1 MIWVGGKIITALIF
15 WIFIGVNVSEGQD
28 SSTVT
33 QEDYESLHAEVIELR
48 KIKEIHQQQH
58 SMGEKNY
65 QMGEEYFPTYGTTLE
80 RVKKRGFIVCGTYP
94 DFPGFSE
101 EKEFDSPLA
110 ERRGK
115 IWIGFDVEICRAVA
129 AAVFGNHQRIEF
141 IGVNGRTRFD
151 RLIDGSIDVLSA
163 ATTWTFSRDVEKKLE
178 YVATTYYDG
187 QGFMVR
193 KNLGVSSAKQL
204 VGASVCFSE
213 TSTAA
218 QNIKDFF
225 EYHEIRYVPI
235 PVAPHEN
242 VKELYAAGE
251 CDMYGTDRSGLA
263 SNRLSFD
270 DPERHMIL
278 PEVISKEPLG
288 PVVKYGDQQWADIV
302 RWSIFVLF
310 IGEEMGITQNNIDG
324 LKNHKNPS
332 IQRFMGERN
341 GEKYPN
347 LGIKLGLDKLWS
359 YFIIKQLGNY
369 GEIYERNVG
378 INTPIGLNRG
388 LNKLYRHGG
397 LIYAPPLR

>member
-1 MIWVGGKIITALIF
+1 MIMVGKVIVSLVWAF
-15 WIFIGVNVSEGQD
+15 WMMAM
-28 SSTVT
+28 STVEGGPDVS
-33 QEDYESLHAEVIELR
+33 QDDYDSLHAEVIELR
-48 KIKEIHQQQH
+48 KIKKIHQQQH
-58 SMGEKNY
+58 PQGEKNY
-65 QMGEEYFPTYGTTLE
+65 KMKDEYFPAYGSTLA
-80 RVKKRGFIVCGTYP
+80 RVKNRGYIICGTYP

-101 EKEFDSPLA
+101 EVEEA
-110 ERRGK
+110 EESK
-115 IWIGFDVEICRAVA
+115 VWVGFDIDICRAVA
-129 AAVFGNHQRIEF
+129 SAVFGNRWQIQF
-141 IGVNGRTRFD
+141 IGINGRTRFE
-151 RLIDGSIDVLSA
+151 RLMDGSIDVLSA

-178 YVATTYYDG
+178 YVATTYFDG

-235 PVAPHEN
+235 PVAPHDN

-310 IGEEMGITQNNIDG
+310 MAEEMGITQDNIDG
-324 LKNHKNPS
+324 LKQHRNPS

-341 GEKYPN
+341 GEEHPN
-347 LGIKLGLDKLWS
+347 LGIKLGLDKLWA
-359 YFIIKQLGNY
+359 YYIIKQLGNY

-388 LNKLYRHGG
+388 LNKLYTHGG
-397 LIYAPPLR
+397 LLYAPPLR

>member
-1 MIWVGGKIITALIF
+1 MVGKVIISLVWVF
-15 WIFIGVNVSEGQD
+15 WILAMSTVEGQD
-28 SSTVT
+28 PSAVS
-33 QEDYESLHAEVIELR
+33 QDDYDSLHAEVVELR
-48 KIKEIHQQQH
+48 KIKKIHQQQH
-58 SMGEKNY
+58 PQGEKNY
-65 QMGEEYFPTYGTTLE
+65 KMKDEYFPAYGSTLA
-80 RVKKRGFIVCGTYP
+80 RVKKRGYIICGTYP

-101 EKEFDSPLA
+101 EVEEA
-110 ERRGK
+110 EESK
-115 IWIGFDVEICRAVA
+115 VWVGFDIDICRAVA
-129 AAVFGNHQRIEF
+129 SAVFGNQWRIQF
-141 IGVNGRTRFD
+141 IGINGRTRFE
-151 RLIDGSIDVLSA
+151 RLMDGSIDVLSA

-204 VGASVCFSE
+204 VGASVCFSGA
-213 TSTAA
+213 STAA
-218 QNIKDFF
+218 QNIRDFF
-225 EYHEIRYVPI
+225 EYHEIRFVPI
-235 PVAPHEN
+235 EISADQD
-242 VKELYAAGE
+242 VKELYAAGK

-310 IGEEMGITQNNIDG
+310 LAEEMGITQDNIDG
-324 LKNHKNPS
+324 LKQHKNPS

-341 GEKYPN
+341 GEEHPN
-347 LGIKLGLDKLWS
+347 LGIKLGLDKLWA
-359 YFIIKQLGNY
+359 YYIIKQLGNY
-369 GEIYERNVG
+369 KEIYERNVG

-388 LNKLYRHGG
+388 LNKLYIHGG
-397 LIYAPPLR
+397 LLYAPPLR

>member
-1 MIWVGGKIITALIF
+1 MIGKIIISLVWVF
-15 WIFIGVNVSEGQD
+15 WILAMSTVEGQD
-28 SSTVT
+28 PSAVS
-33 QEDYESLHAEVIELR
+33 QDDYDSLHAEVVELR
-48 KIKEIHQQQH
+48 KIKKIHQQMLPQ
-58 SMGEKNY
+58 GEKNY
-65 QMGEEYFPTYGTTLE
+65 KMKDEYFPAYGSTLA
-80 RVKKRGFIVCGTYP
+80 RVKKRGYIICGTYP

-101 EKEFDSPLA
+101 EVEEA
-110 ERRGK
+110 EESK
-115 IWIGFDVEICRAVA
+115 VWVGFDIDICRTVA
-129 AAVFGNHQRIEF
+129 SAVFGNQWRIQF
-141 IGVNGRTRFD
+141 IGINGRTRFE

-178 YVATTYYDG
+178 YVATTYFDG

-204 VGASVCFSE
+204 VGASVCFSGA
-213 TSTAA
+213 STAA
-218 QNIKDFF
+218 QNIRDFF
-225 EYHEIRYVPI
+225 EYHEIRFVPI
-235 PVAPHEN
+235 EISADQD

-270 DPERHMIL
+270 DPDRHMIL

-310 IGEEMGITQNNIDG
+310 LAEEMGITQDNIDG
-324 LKNHKNPS
+324 LKQHKNPS

-341 GEKYPN
+341 GEEYPN
-347 LGIKLGLDKLWS
+347 LGIKLGLDKLWA
-359 YFIIKQLGNY
+359 YYIIKQLGNY
-369 GEIYERNVG
+369 KEIYERNVG

-388 LNKLYRHGG
+388 LNKLYIHGG
-397 LIYAPPLR
+397 LLYAPPLR

>member
-1 MIWVGGKIITALIF
+1 MVGKVIISLVWVF
-15 WIFIGVNVSEGQD
+15 WILAMSTVEGQD
-28 SSTVT
+28 SSTIT
-33 QEDYESLHAEVIELR
+33 QDDYDSLHAEVVELR
-48 KIKEIHQQQH
+48 KIKKIHQQMLPQ
-58 SMGEKNY
+58 GEKNY
-65 QMGEEYFPTYGTTLE
+65 KMKDEYFPAYGSTLA
-80 RVKKRGFIVCGTYP
+80 RVKNRGYIICGTYP

-101 EKEFDSPLA
+101 EVEEA
-110 ERRGK
+110 EESK
-115 IWIGFDVEICRAVA
+115 VWVGFDIDICRAVA
-129 AAVFGNHQRIEF
+129 SAVFGNHWSIQF
-141 IGVNGRTRFD
+141 IGINGRTRFE
-151 RLIDGSIDVLSA
+151 RLMDGSIDVLSA

-204 VGASVCFSE
+204 VGASVCFSGS
-213 TSTAA
+213 STAA
-218 QNIKDFF
+218 QNIRDFF
-225 EYHEIRYVPI
+225 EYHEIRFVPI
-235 PVAPHEN
+235 EISADQS
-242 VKELYAAGE
+242 VKELYAAGK

-270 DPERHMIL
+270 DPDRHMIL

-310 IGEEMGITQNNIDG
+310 LAEEMGIAQDNIDG
-324 LKNHKNPS
+324 FKQHKNPS

-341 GEKYPN
+341 GEEHPN
-347 LGIKLGLDKLWS
+347 LGIKLGLDKLWA
-359 YFIIKQLGNY
+359 YYIIKQLGNY
-369 GEIYERNVG
+369 KEIYERNVG

>member
-1 MIWVGGKIITALIF
+1 MVGKVIISLVWVF
-15 WIFIGVNVSEGQD
+15 WILAMSTVEGQD
-28 SSTVT
+28 SSTIT
-33 QEDYESLHAEVIELR
+33 QDDYDSLHAEVVELR
-48 KIKEIHQQQH
+48 KIKKIHQQMLPQ
-58 SMGEKNY
+58 GEKNY
-65 QMGEEYFPTYGTTLE
+65 KMKDEYFPAYGSTLA
-80 RVKKRGFIVCGTYP
+80 RVKKRGYIICGTYP

-101 EKEFDSPLA
+101 EVEEA
-110 ERRGK
+110 EESK
-115 IWIGFDVEICRAVA
+115 VWVGFDIDICRAVA
-129 AAVFGNHQRIEF
+129 SAVFGNQWRIQF
-141 IGVNGRTRFD
+141 IGINGRTRFE

-178 YVATTYYDG
+178 YVATTYFDG

-204 VGASVCFSE
+204 VGASVCFSGS
-213 TSTAA
+213 STAA
-218 QNIKDFF
+218 QNIRDFF
-225 EYHEIRYVPI
+225 EYHEIKFVPI
-235 PVAPHEN
+235 EISADQS

-310 IGEEMGITQNNIDG
+310 LAEEMGITQDNIDG
-324 LKNHKNPS
+324 LKQHKNPS

-341 GEKYPN
+341 GEEHPN
-347 LGIKLGLDKLWS
+347 LGIKLGLDKLWA
-359 YFIIKQLGNY
+359 YYIIKQLGNY
-369 GEIYERNVG
+369 KEIYERNVG

-388 LNKLYRHGG
+388 LNKLYIHGG
-397 LIYAPPLR
+397 LLYAPPLR

>member
-1 MIWVGGKIITALIF
+1 MIGKIIISLVWVF
-15 WIFIGVNVSEGQD
+15 WILAMSTVEGQD
-28 SSTVT
+28 PSAVS
-33 QEDYESLHAEVIELR
+33 QDDYDSLHAEVVELR
-48 KIKEIHQQQH
+48 KIKEIHQQMLPQ
-58 SMGEKNY
+58 GEKNY
-65 QMGEEYFPTYGTTLE
+65 KMKDEYFPAYGSTLA
-80 RVKKRGFIVCGTYP
+80 RVKKRGYIICGTYP

-101 EKEFDSPLA
+101 EVEEA
-110 ERRGK
+110 EESK
-115 IWIGFDVEICRAVA
+115 VWVGFDIDICRAVA
-129 AAVFGNHQRIEF
+129 SAVFGNQWRIQF
-141 IGVNGRTRFD
+141 IGINGRTRFE

-178 YVATTYYDG
+178 YVATTYFDG

-204 VGASVCFSE
+204 VGASVCFSGA
-213 TSTAA
+213 STAA
-218 QNIKDFF
+218 QNIRDFF
-225 EYHEIRYVPI
+225 EYHEIRFVPI
-235 PVAPHEN
+235 EISADQD
-242 VKELYAAGE
+242 VKELYAAGK

-310 IGEEMGITQNNIDG
+310 LAEELGISQNNIDG
-324 LKNHKNPS
+324 FKQHKNPS

-341 GEKYPN
+341 GEEYPN
-347 LGIKLGLDKLWS
+347 LGIKLGLDKLWA
-359 YFIIKQLGNY
+359 YYIIKQLGNY
-369 GEIYERNVG
+369 KEIYERNVG

-388 LNKLYRHGG
+388 LNKLYIHGG
-397 LIYAPPLR
+397 LLYAPPLR

>member
-1 MIWVGGKIITALIF
+1 MIMIGKIIISLVWVF
-15 WIFIGVNVSEGQD
+15 WILAMSTVEGQD
-28 SSTVT
+28 PSAVS
-33 QEDYESLHAEVIELR
+33 QDDYDSLHAEVIELR
-48 KIKEIHQQQH
+48 KIKKIHQQMLPQ
-58 SMGEKNY
+58 GEKNY
-65 QMGEEYFPTYGTTLE
+65 KMKDEYFPAYGSTLA
-80 RVKKRGFIVCGTYP
+80 RVKKRGYIICGTYP

-101 EKEFDSPLA
+101 EVEEA
-110 ERRGK
+110 EESK
-115 IWIGFDVEICRAVA
+115 VWVGFDIDICRAVA
-129 AAVFGNHQRIEF
+129 SAVFGNQWRIQF
-141 IGVNGRTRFD
+141 IGINGRTRFE

-178 YVATTYYDG
+178 YVATTYFDG

-204 VGASVCFSE
+204 VGASVCFSGA
-213 TSTAA
+213 STAA
-218 QNIKDFF
+218 QNIRDFF
-225 EYHEIRYVPI
+225 EYHEIRFVPI
-235 PVAPHEN
+235 EISADQD

-263 SNRLSFD
+263 SNRLGFD

-310 IGEEMGITQNNIDG
+310 LAEEMGITQDNIDG
-324 LKNHKNPS
+324 FKQHKNPS

-341 GEKYPN
+341 GEEHPN
-347 LGIKLGLDKLWS
+347 LGIKLGLDKLWA
-359 YFIIKQLGNY
+359 YYIIKQLGNY
-369 GEIYERNVG
+369 KEIYERNVG

-388 LNKLYRHGG
+388 LNKLYIHGG
-397 LIYAPPLR
+397 LLYAPPLR

>member
-1 MIWVGGKIITALIF
+1 MIMIGKIIISLVWVF
-15 WIFIGVNVSEGQD
+15 WILAMSTVEGQD
-28 SSTVT
+28 PSAVS
-33 QEDYESLHAEVIELR
+33 QDDYDSLHAEVIELR
-48 KIKEIHQQQH
+48 KIKKIHQQMLPQ
-58 SMGEKNY
+58 GEKNY
-65 QMGEEYFPTYGTTLE
+65 KMKDEYFPTYGSTLA
-80 RVKKRGFIVCGTYP
+80 RVKKRGYIICGTYP

-101 EKEFDSPLA
+101 EVEEA
-110 ERRGK
+110 EESK
-115 IWIGFDVEICRAVA
+115 VWVGFDIDICRAVA
-129 AAVFGNHQRIEF
+129 SAVFGNQWRIQF
-141 IGVNGRTRFD
+141 IGINGRTRFE

-178 YVATTYYDG
+178 YVATTYFDG

-204 VGASVCFSE
+204 VGASVCFSGA
-213 TSTAA
+213 STAA
-218 QNIKDFF
+218 QNIRDFF
-225 EYHEIRYVPI
+225 EYHEIRFVPI
-235 PVAPHEN
+235 EISADQD

-270 DPERHMIL
+270 DPDRHMIL

-310 IGEEMGITQNNIDG
+310 LAEEMGITQDNIDG
-324 LKNHKNPS
+324 FKQHKNPS

-341 GEKYPN
+341 GEEHPN
-347 LGIKLGLDKLWS
+347 LGIKLGLDKLWA
-359 YFIIKQLGNY
+359 YYIIKQLGNY
-369 GEIYERNVG
+369 KEIYERNVG

-388 LNKLYRHGG
+388 LNKLYIHGG
-397 LIYAPPLR
+397 LLYAPPLR

>member
-1 MIWVGGKIITALIF
+1 MIGKIIISLVWVF
-15 WIFIGVNVSEGQD
+15 WILAMSTVEGQD
-28 SSTVT
+28 SSTIT
-33 QEDYESLHAEVIELR
+33 QDDYDSLHAEVIELR
-48 KIKEIHQQQH
+48 KIKKIHQQQH
-58 SMGEKNY
+58 PQGEKNY
-65 QMGEEYFPTYGTTLE
+65 KMKDEYFPAYGSTLA
-80 RVKKRGFIVCGTYP
+80 RVKNRGYIICGTYP

-101 EKEFDSPLA
+101 EVEEA
-110 ERRGK
+110 EESK
-115 IWIGFDVEICRAVA
+115 VWVGFDIDICRAVA
-129 AAVFGNHQRIEF
+129 SAVFGNHWSIQF
-141 IGVNGRTRFD
+141 IGINGRTRFE
-151 RLIDGSIDVLSA
+151 RLMDGSIDVLSA

-204 VGASVCFSE
+204 VGASVCFSGS
-213 TSTAA
+213 STAA
-218 QNIKDFF
+218 QNIRDFF
-225 EYHEIRYVPI
+225 EYHEIKFVPI
-235 PVAPHEN
+235 EISADQS

-270 DPERHMIL
+270 DPDRHMIL

-310 IGEEMGITQNNIDG
+310 IAEEMGITQDNIDG
-324 LKNHKNPS
+324 LKQHKNPS

-341 GEKYPN
+341 GEEHPN

>member
-1 MIWVGGKIITALIF
+1 MVGKIIISLVWVF
-15 WIFIGVNVSEGQD
+15 WILAMSTVEGQD
-28 SSTVT
+28 SSTIT
-33 QEDYESLHAEVIELR
+33 QDDYDSLHAEVIELR
-48 KIKEIHQQQH
+48 KIKKIHQQMLPQ
-58 SMGEKNY
+58 GEKNY
-65 QMGEEYFPTYGTTLE
+65 KMKDEYFPAYGSTLA
-80 RVKKRGFIVCGTYP
+80 RVKNRGYIICGTYP

-101 EKEFDSPLA
+101 EVEEA
-110 ERRGK
+110 EESK
-115 IWIGFDVEICRAVA
+115 VWVGFDIDICRAVA
-129 AAVFGNHQRIEF
+129 SAVFGNHWSIRF
-141 IGVNGRTRFD
+141 IGINGRTRFE
-151 RLIDGSIDVLSA
+151 RLMDGSIDVLSA

-178 YVATTYYDG
+178 YVATTYFDG

-204 VGASVCFSE
+204 VGASVCFSGS
-213 TSTAA
+213 STAA
-218 QNIKDFF
+218 QNIRDFF
-225 EYHEIRYVPI
+225 EYHEIRFVPI
-235 PVAPHEN
+235 EISADQS

-263 SNRLSFD
+263 SNRLSFG

-310 IGEEMGITQNNIDG
+310 MAEEMGITQDNIDG
-324 LKNHKNPS
+324 LKQHRNPS

-341 GEKYPN
+341 GEEYPN
-347 LGIKLGLDKLWS
+347 LGIKLGLDKLWA
-359 YFIIKQLGNY
+359 YYIIKQLGNY

-388 LNKLYRHGG
+388 LNKLYTHGG
-397 LIYAPPLR
+397 LLYAPPLR

>member
-1 MIWVGGKIITALIF
+1 MVGKVIISLVWVF
-15 WIFIGVNVSEGQD
+15 WILAMSTVEGQD
-28 SSTVT
+28 PSAVS
-33 QEDYESLHAEVIELR
+33 QDDYDSLHAEVVELR
-48 KIKEIHQQQH
+48 KIKKIHQQMLPQ
-58 SMGEKNY
+58 GEKNY
-65 QMGEEYFPTYGTTLE
+65 KMKDEYFPAYGSTLA
-80 RVKKRGFIVCGTYP
+80 RVKKRGYIICGTYP

-101 EKEFDSPLA
+101 EVEEA
-110 ERRGK
+110 EESK
-115 IWIGFDVEICRAVA
+115 VWVGFDIDICRAVA
-129 AAVFGNHQRIEF
+129 SAVFGNQWRIQF
-141 IGVNGRTRFD
+141 IGINGRTRFE
-151 RLIDGSIDVLSA
+151 RLMDGSIDVLSA

-204 VGASVCFSE
+204 VGASVCFSGS
-213 TSTAA
+213 STAA
-218 QNIKDFF
+218 QNIRDFF
-225 EYHEIRYVPI
+225 EYHEIRFVPI
-235 PVAPHEN
+235 EISADQS
-242 VKELYAAGE
+242 VKELYAAGK

-310 IGEEMGITQNNIDG
+310 LAEEMGITQDNIDG
-324 LKNHKNPS
+324 LKQHKNPS

-341 GEKYPN
+341 GEEYPN
-347 LGIKLGLDKLWS
+347 LGIKLGLDKLWA
-359 YFIIKQLGNY
+359 YYIIKQLGNY

-388 LNKLYRHGG
+388 LNKLYTHGG

>member
-1 MIWVGGKIITALIF
+1 MVGKVIISLVWVF
-15 WIFIGVNVSEGQD
+15 WILAMSTVEGQD
-28 SSTVT
+28 SSTIT
-33 QEDYESLHAEVIELR
+33 QDDYDSLHAEVVELR
-48 KIKEIHQQQH
+48 KIKKIHQQMLPQ
-58 SMGEKNY
+58 GEKNY
-65 QMGEEYFPTYGTTLE
+65 KMKDEYFPAYGSTLA
-80 RVKKRGFIVCGTYP
+80 RVKKRGYIICGTYP

-101 EKEFDSPLA
+101 EVEEA
-110 ERRGK
+110 EESK
-115 IWIGFDVEICRAVA
+115 VWVGFDIDICRAVA
-129 AAVFGNHQRIEF
+129 SAVFGNQWRIQF
-141 IGVNGRTRFD
+141 IGINGRTRFE
-151 RLIDGSIDVLSA
+151 RLMDGSIDVLSA

-213 TSTAA
+213 SSTAA
-218 QNIKDFF
+218 QNIRDFF
-225 EYHEIRYVPI
+225 EYHEIRFVPI
-235 PVAPHEN
+235 EISADQD
-242 VKELYAAGE
+242 VKELYAAGK

-270 DPERHMIL
+270 DPDRHMIL

-310 IGEEMGITQNNIDG
+310 MAEEMGITQDNIDG
-324 LKNHKNPS
+324 LKQHRNPS

-347 LGIKLGLDKLWS
+347 LGIKLGLDKLWA
-359 YFIIKQLGNY
+359 YYIIKQLGNY
-369 GEIYERNVG
+369 KEIYERNVG

-388 LNKLYRHGG
+388 LNKLYIHGG
-397 LIYAPPLR
+397 LLYAPPLR

>member
-1 MIWVGGKIITALIF
+1 MVGKVIISLVWVF
-15 WIFIGVNVSEGQD
+15 WILAMSTVEGQD
-28 SSTVT
+28 PSAVS
-33 QEDYESLHAEVIELR
+33 QDDYDSLHAEVVELR
-48 KIKEIHQQQH
+48 KIKKIHQQMLPQ
-58 SMGEKNY
+58 GEKNY
-65 QMGEEYFPTYGTTLE
+65 KMKDEYFPAYGSTLA
-80 RVKKRGFIVCGTYP
+80 RVKKRGYIICGTYP

-101 EKEFDSPLA
+101 EVEEA
-110 ERRGK
+110 EESK
-115 IWIGFDVEICRAVA
+115 VWVGFDIDICRAVA
-129 AAVFGNHQRIEF
+129 SAVFGNQWRIQF
-141 IGVNGRTRFD
+141 IGINGRTRFE

-178 YVATTYYDG
+178 YVATTYFDG

-204 VGASVCFSE
+204 VGASVCFSGA
-213 TSTAA
+213 STAA
-218 QNIKDFF
+218 QNIRDFF
-225 EYHEIRYVPI
+225 EYHEIRFVPI
-235 PVAPHEN
+235 EISADQD

-310 IGEEMGITQNNIDG
+310 LAEEMGITQDNIDG
-324 LKNHKNPS
+324 LKQHKNPS

-341 GEKYPN
+341 GEEHPN
-347 LGIKLGLDKLWS
+347 LGIKLGLDKLWA
-359 YFIIKQLGNY
+359 YYIIKQLGNY
-369 GEIYERNVG
+369 KEIYERNVG

-388 LNKLYRHGG
+388 LNKLYIHGG
-397 LIYAPPLR
+397 LLYAPPLR

>member
-1 MIWVGGKIITALIF
+1 MVGKVIISLVWVF
-15 WIFIGVNVSEGQD
+15 WILAMSTVEGQD
-28 SSTVT
+28 SSTIT
-33 QEDYESLHAEVIELR
+33 QDDYDSLHAEVVELR
-48 KIKEIHQQQH
+48 KIKKIHQQMLPQ
-58 SMGEKNY
+58 GEKNY
-65 QMGEEYFPTYGTTLE
+65 KMKDEYFPAYGSTLA
-80 RVKKRGFIVCGTYP
+80 RVKKRGYIICGTYP

-101 EKEFDSPLA
+101 EVEEA
-110 ERRGK
+110 EESK
-115 IWIGFDVEICRAVA
+115 VWVGFDIDICRAVA
-129 AAVFGNHQRIEF
+129 SAVFGNQWRIQF
-141 IGVNGRTRFD
+141 IGINGRTRFE

-178 YVATTYYDG
+178 YVATTYFDG

-204 VGASVCFSE
+204 VGASVCFSGA
-213 TSTAA
+213 STAA
-218 QNIKDFF
+218 QNIRDFF
-225 EYHEIRYVPI
+225 EYHEIRFVPI
-235 PVAPHEN
+235 EISADQD

-270 DPERHMIL
+270 DPDRHMIL

-310 IGEEMGITQNNIDG
+310 LAEEMGITQDNIDG
-324 LKNHKNPS
+324 FKQHKNPS

-341 GEKYPN
+341 GEEYPN
-347 LGIKLGLDKLWS
+347 LGIKLGLDKLWA
-359 YFIIKQLGNY
+359 YYIIKQLGNY
-369 GEIYERNVG
+369 KEIYERNVG

-388 LNKLYRHGG
+388 LNKLYIHGG
-397 LIYAPPLR
+397 LLYAPPLR

>member
-1 MIWVGGKIITALIF
+1 MIMIGKIIISLVWVF
-15 WIFIGVNVSEGQD
+15 WILAMSTVEGQD
-28 SSTVT
+28 SSTIT
-33 QEDYESLHAEVIELR
+33 QDDYDSLHAEVVELR
-48 KIKEIHQQQH
+48 KIKKIHQQMLPQ
-58 SMGEKNY
+58 GEKNY
-65 QMGEEYFPTYGTTLE
+65 KMKDEYFPAYGSTLA
-80 RVKKRGFIVCGTYP
+80 RVKKRGYIICGTYP

-101 EKEFDSPLA
+101 EVEEA
-110 ERRGK
+110 EESK
-115 IWIGFDVEICRAVA
+115 VWVGFDIDICRAVA
-129 AAVFGNHQRIEF
+129 SAVFGNQWRIQF
-141 IGVNGRTRFD
+141 IGINGRTRFE

-178 YVATTYYDG
+178 YVATTYFDG

-204 VGASVCFSE
+204 VGASVCFSGA
-213 TSTAA
+213 STAA
-218 QNIKDFF
+218 QNIRDFF
-225 EYHEIRYVPI
+225 EYHEIRFVPI
-235 PVAPHEN
+235 EISADQD

-270 DPERHMIL
+270 DPDRHMIL

-310 IGEEMGITQNNIDG
+310 LAEEMGITQDNIDG
-324 LKNHKNPS
+324 FKQHKNPS

-341 GEKYPN
+341 GEEYPN
-347 LGIKLGLDKLWS
+347 LGIKLGLDKLWA
-359 YFIIKQLGNY
+359 YYIIKQLGNY

-388 LNKLYRHGG
+388 LNKLYIHGG
-397 LIYAPPLR
+397 LLYAPPLR

>member
-1 MIWVGGKIITALIF
+1 MVGKVIISLVWVF
-15 WIFIGVNVSEGQD
+15 WILAMSTVEGQD
-28 SSTVT
+28 SSTIT
-33 QEDYESLHAEVIELR
+33 QDDYDSLHAEVVELR
-48 KIKEIHQQQH
+48 KIKKIHQQMLPQ
-58 SMGEKNY
+58 GEKNY
-65 QMGEEYFPTYGTTLE
+65 KMKDEYFPAYGSTLA
-80 RVKKRGFIVCGTYP
+80 RVKKRGYIICGTYP

-101 EKEFDSPLA
+101 EVEEA
-110 ERRGK
+110 EESK
-115 IWIGFDVEICRAVA
+115 VWVGFDIDICRAVA
-129 AAVFGNHQRIEF
+129 SAVFGNQWRIQF
-141 IGVNGRTRFD
+141 IGINGRTRFE

-204 VGASVCFSE
+204 VGASVCFSGA
-213 TSTAA
+213 STAA
-218 QNIKDFF
+218 QNIRDFF
-225 EYHEIRYVPI
+225 EYHEIRFVPI
-235 PVAPHEN
+235 EISADQD

-270 DPERHMIL
+270 DPDRHMIL

-310 IGEEMGITQNNIDG
+310 LAEEMGITQDNIDG
-324 LKNHKNPS
+324 LKQHKNPS

-341 GEKYPN
+341 GEEYPN
-347 LGIKLGLDKLWS
+347 LGIKLGLDKLWA
-359 YFIIKQLGNY
+359 YYIIKQLGNY
-369 GEIYERNVG
+369 KEIYERNVG

-388 LNKLYRHGG
+388 LNKLYIHGG
-397 LIYAPPLR
+397 LLYAPPLR

>member
-1 MIWVGGKIITALIF
+1 MIMIGKIIISLVWVF
-15 WIFIGVNVSEGQD
+15 WILAMSTVEGQD
-28 SSTVT
+28 PSAVS
-33 QEDYESLHAEVIELR
+33 QDDYDSLHAEVVELR
-48 KIKEIHQQQH
+48 KIKKIHQQMLPQ
-58 SMGEKNY
+58 GEKNY
-65 QMGEEYFPTYGTTLE
+65 KMKDEYFPAYGSTLA
-80 RVKKRGFIVCGTYP
+80 RVKKRGYIICGTYP

-101 EKEFDSPLA
+101 EVEEA
-110 ERRGK
+110 EESK
-115 IWIGFDVEICRAVA
+115 VWVGFDIDICRAVA
-129 AAVFGNHQRIEF
+129 SAVFGNQWRIQF
-141 IGVNGRTRFD
+141 IGINGRTRFE

-178 YVATTYYDG
+178 YVATTYFDG

-204 VGASVCFSE
+204 VGASVCFSGA
-213 TSTAA
+213 STAA
-218 QNIKDFF
+218 QNIRDFF
-225 EYHEIRYVPI
+225 EYHEIRFVPI
-235 PVAPHEN
+235 EISADQD

-310 IGEEMGITQNNIDG
+310 LAEEMGITQDNIDG
-324 LKNHKNPS
+324 FKQHKNPS

-341 GEKYPN
+341 GEEYPN
-347 LGIKLGLDKLWS
+347 LGIKLGLDKLWA
-359 YFIIKQLGNY
+359 YYIIKQLGNY
-369 GEIYERNVG
+369 KEIYERNVG

-388 LNKLYRHGG
+388 LNKLYIHGG
-397 LIYAPPLR
+397 LLYAPPLR

>member
-1 MIWVGGKIITALIF
+1 MVGKVIISLVWVF
-15 WIFIGVNVSEGQD
+15 WILAMSTVEGQD
-28 SSTVT
+28 PSAVS
-33 QEDYESLHAEVIELR
+33 QDDYDSLHAEVIELR
-48 KIKEIHQQQH
+48 KIKKIHQQMLPQ
-58 SMGEKNY
+58 GEKNY
-65 QMGEEYFPTYGTTLE
+65 KMKDEYFPAYGSTLA
-80 RVKKRGFIVCGTYP
+80 RVKKRGYIICGTYP

-101 EKEFDSPLA
+101 EVEEA
-110 ERRGK
+110 EESK
-115 IWIGFDVEICRAVA
+115 VWVGFDIDICRAVA
-129 AAVFGNHQRIEF
+129 SAVFGNQWRIQF
-141 IGVNGRTRFD
+141 IGINGRTRFE

-178 YVATTYYDG
+178 YVATTYFDG

-204 VGASVCFSE
+204 VGASVCFSGA
-213 TSTAA
+213 STAA
-218 QNIKDFF
+218 QNIRDFF
-225 EYHEIRYVPI
+225 EYHEIRFVPI
-235 PVAPHEN
+235 EISADQD

-270 DPERHMIL
+270 DPDRHMIL

-310 IGEEMGITQNNIDG
+310 LAEEMGISQNNIDG
-324 LKNHKNPS
+324 FKQHKNPS

-341 GEKYPN
+341 GEEYPN
-347 LGIKLGLDKLWS
+347 LGIKLGLDKLWA
-359 YFIIKQLGNY
+359 YYIIKQLGNY
-369 GEIYERNVG
+369 KEIYERNVG

-388 LNKLYRHGG
+388 LNKLYIHGG
-397 LIYAPPLR
+397 LLYAPPLR

>member
-1 MIWVGGKIITALIF
+1 MIGKIIISLVWVF
-15 WIFIGVNVSEGQD
+15 WILAMSTVEGQD
-28 SSTVT
+28 PSAVS
-33 QEDYESLHAEVIELR
+33 QDDYDSLHAEVIELR
-48 KIKEIHQQQH
+48 KIKKIHQQMLPQ
-58 SMGEKNY
+58 GEKNY
-65 QMGEEYFPTYGTTLE
+65 KMKDEYFPAYGSTLA
-80 RVKKRGFIVCGTYP
+80 RVKNRGYIICGTYP

-101 EKEFDSPLA
+101 EVEEA
-110 ERRGK
+110 EESK
-115 IWIGFDVEICRAVA
+115 VWVGFDIDICRAVA
-129 AAVFGNHQRIEF
+129 SAVFGNQWRIQF
-141 IGVNGRTRFD
+141 IGINGRTRFE

-204 VGASVCFSE
+204 VGASVCFSGS
-213 TSTAA
+213 STAA
-218 QNIKDFF
+218 QNIRDFF
-225 EYHEIRYVPI
+225 EYHEIKFVPI
-235 PVAPHEN
+235 EISADQS

-270 DPERHMIL
+270 DPDRHMIL

-310 IGEEMGITQNNIDG
+310 LAEEMGITQDNIDG
-324 LKNHKNPS
+324 LKQHKNPS

-341 GEKYPN
+341 GEEYPN
-347 LGIKLGLDKLWS
+347 LGIKLGLDKLWA
-359 YFIIKQLGNY
+359 YYIIKQLGNY
-369 GEIYERNVG
+369 KEIYERNVG

-388 LNKLYRHGG
+388 LNKLYIHGG
-397 LIYAPPLR
+397 LLYAPPLR

>member
-1 MIWVGGKIITALIF
+1 MIMIGKIIISLVWVF
-15 WIFIGVNVSEGQD
+15 WILAMSTVEGQD
-28 SSTVT
+28 PSAVS
-33 QEDYESLHAEVIELR
+33 QDDYDSLHAEVIELR
-48 KIKEIHQQQH
+48 KIKKIHQQMLPQ
-58 SMGEKNY
+58 GEKNY
-65 QMGEEYFPTYGTTLE
+65 KMKDEYFPAYGSTLA
-80 RVKKRGFIVCGTYP
+80 RVKKRGYIICGTYP

-101 EKEFDSPLA
+101 EVEEA
-110 ERRGK
+110 EESK
-115 IWIGFDVEICRAVA
+115 VWVGFDIDICRAVA
-129 AAVFGNHQRIEF
+129 SAVFGNRWQIQF
-141 IGVNGRTRFD
+141 IGINGRTRFE
-151 RLIDGSIDVLSA
+151 RLMDGSIDVLSA

-213 TSTAA
+213 SSTAA
-218 QNIKDFF
+218 QNIRDFF
-225 EYHEIRYVPI
+225 EYHEIRFVPI
-235 PVAPHEN
+235 EISADQS
-242 VKELYAAGE
+242 VKELYAAGK

-302 RWSIFVLF
+302 RWSVFVLF
-310 IGEEMGITQNNIDG
+310 LAEEMGITQDNIDG
-324 LKNHKNPS
+324 FKQHKNPS

-341 GEKYPN
+341 GEEHPN
-347 LGIKLGLDKLWS
+347 LGIKLGLDKLWA
-359 YFIIKQLGNY
+359 YYIIKQLGNY
-369 GEIYERNVG
+369 KEIYERNVG

-388 LNKLYRHGG
+388 LNKLYIHGG
-397 LIYAPPLR
+397 LLYAPPLR

>member
-1 MIWVGGKIITALIF
+1 MIMVGKVIVSIIWAFWMMSISTAE
-15 WIFIGVNVSEGQD
+15 GGSDVN
-28 SSTVT
+28 
-33 QEDYESLHAEVIELR
+33 QEDYDTLHAEVLELR

-65 QMGEEYFPTYGTTLE
+65 QMGEEYFPTYGSTLE
-80 RVKKRGFIVCGTYP
+80 RVKKRGYIICGTYP
-94 DFPGFSE
+94 EFPGFSE
-101 EKEFDSPLA
+101 EKDFDTTLP
-110 ERRGK
+110 ERQSK
-115 IWIGFDVEICRAVA
+115 VWVGFDVDICRAIA
-129 AAVFGNHQRIEF
+129 ASIFGNHFSIRF
-141 IGVNGRTRFD
+141 IGINGRTRFE

-235 PVAPHEN
+235 SVAPHED

-310 IGEEMGITQNNIDG
+310 IAEEMGITQDNVC
-324 LKNHKNPS
+324 LLYTSPS
-332 IQRFMGERN
+332 PRDATLSRM
-341 GEKYPN
+341 P
-347 LGIKLGLDKLWS
+347 S
-359 YFIIKQLGNY
+359 S
-369 GEIYERNVG
+369 
-378 INTPIGLNRG
+378 
-388 LNKLYRHGG
+388 
-397 LIYAPPLR
+397 A

>member
-1 MIWVGGKIITALIF
+1 MIMIGKIIISLVWVF
-15 WIFIGVNVSEGQD
+15 WILAMSTVEGQD
-28 SSTVT
+28 SSTIT
-33 QEDYESLHAEVIELR
+33 QDDYDSLHAEVVELR
-48 KIKEIHQQQH
+48 KIKKIHQQMLPQ
-58 SMGEKNY
+58 GEKNY
-65 QMGEEYFPTYGTTLE
+65 KMKDEYFPAYGSTLA
-80 RVKKRGFIVCGTYP
+80 RVKKRGYIICGTYP

-101 EKEFDSPLA
+101 EVEEA
-110 ERRGK
+110 EESK
-115 IWIGFDVEICRAVA
+115 VWVGFDIDICRAVA
-129 AAVFGNHQRIEF
+129 SAVFGNHWSIQF
-141 IGVNGRTRFD
+141 IGINGRTRFE
-151 RLIDGSIDVLSA
+151 RLMDGSIDVLSA

-178 YVATTYYDG
+178 YVATTYFDG

-204 VGASVCFSE
+204 VGASVCFSGA
-213 TSTAA
+213 STAA
-218 QNIKDFF
+218 QNIRDFF
-225 EYHEIRYVPI
+225 EYHEIRFVPI
-235 PVAPHEN
+235 EISADQD
-242 VKELYAAGE
+242 VKELYAAGK

-310 IGEEMGITQNNIDG
+310 LAEEMEITQNNIDG
-324 LKNHKNPS
+324 FKQHKNPS

-341 GEKYPN
+341 GEEYPN
-347 LGIKLGLDKLWS
+347 LGIKLGLDKLWA
-359 YFIIKQLGNY
+359 YYIIKQLGNY

-388 LNKLYRHGG
+388 LNKLYIHGG
-397 LIYAPPLR
+397 LLYAPPLR

>member
-1 MIWVGGKIITALIF
+1 MIMIGKIIISLVWVF
-15 WIFIGVNVSEGQD
+15 WILAMSTVEGQD
-28 SSTVT
+28 PSAVS
-33 QEDYESLHAEVIELR
+33 QDDYDSLHAEVVELR
-48 KIKEIHQQQH
+48 KIKKIHQQMLPQ
-58 SMGEKNY
+58 GEKNY
-65 QMGEEYFPTYGTTLE
+65 KMKDEYFPAYGSTLA
-80 RVKKRGFIVCGTYP
+80 RVKKRGYIICGTYP

-101 EKEFDSPLA
+101 EVEEA
-110 ERRGK
+110 EESK
-115 IWIGFDVEICRAVA
+115 VWVGFDIDICRAVA
-129 AAVFGNHQRIEF
+129 SAVFGNQWRIQF
-141 IGVNGRTRFD
+141 IGINGRTRFE

-178 YVATTYYDG
+178 YVATTYFDG

-204 VGASVCFSE
+204 VGASVCFSGA
-213 TSTAA
+213 STAA
-218 QNIKDFF
+218 QNIRDFF
-225 EYHEIRYVPI
+225 EYHEIRFVPI
-235 PVAPHEN
+235 EISADQD

-270 DPERHMIL
+270 DPDRHMIL

-310 IGEEMGITQNNIDG
+310 LAEEMGITQDNIDG
-324 LKNHKNPS
+324 FKQHKNPS

-341 GEKYPN
+341 GEEYPN
-347 LGIKLGLDKLWS
+347 LGIKLGLDKLWA
-359 YFIIKQLGNY
+359 YYIIKQLGNY
-369 GEIYERNVG
+369 KEIYERNVG

-388 LNKLYRHGG
+388 LNKLYIHGG
-397 LIYAPPLR
+397 LLYAPPLR

>member
-1 MIWVGGKIITALIF
+1 MVGKVIISLVWVF
-15 WIFIGVNVSEGQD
+15 WILAMSTVEGQD
-28 SSTVT
+28 PSAVS
-33 QEDYESLHAEVIELR
+33 QDDYDSLHAEVVELR
-48 KIKEIHQQQH
+48 KIKKIHQQMLPQ
-58 SMGEKNY
+58 GEKNY
-65 QMGEEYFPTYGTTLE
+65 KMKDEYFPAYGSTLA
-80 RVKKRGFIVCGTYP
+80 RVKKRGYIICGTYP

-101 EKEFDSPLA
+101 EVEEA
-110 ERRGK
+110 EESK
-115 IWIGFDVEICRAVA
+115 VWVGFDIDICRAVA
-129 AAVFGNHQRIEF
+129 SAVFGNQWRIQF
-141 IGVNGRTRFD
+141 IGINGRTRFE

-178 YVATTYYDG
+178 YVATTYFDG

-204 VGASVCFSE
+204 VGASVCFSGA
-213 TSTAA
+213 STAA
-218 QNIKDFF
+218 QNIRDFF
-225 EYHEIRYVPI
+225 EYHEIRFVPI
-235 PVAPHEN
+235 EISADQD

-310 IGEEMGITQNNIDG
+310 LAEEMGITQDNIDG
-324 LKNHKNPS
+324 LKQHKNPS

-341 GEKYPN
+341 GEEYPN
-347 LGIKLGLDKLWS
+347 LGIKLGLDKLWA
-359 YFIIKQLGNY
+359 YYIIKQLGNY
-369 GEIYERNVG
+369 KEIYERNVG

-388 LNKLYRHGG
+388 LNKLYIHGG
-397 LIYAPPLR
+397 LLYAPPLR

>member
-1 MIWVGGKIITALIF
+1 MVGKVIISLVWVF
-15 WIFIGVNVSEGQD
+15 WILAMSTVEGQD
-28 SSTVT
+28 PSAVS
-33 QEDYESLHAEVIELR
+33 QDDYDSLHAEVVELR
-48 KIKEIHQQQH
+48 KIKKIHQQMLPQ
-58 SMGEKNY
+58 GEKNY
-65 QMGEEYFPTYGTTLE
+65 KMKDEYFPAYGSTLA
-80 RVKKRGFIVCGTYP
+80 RVKKRGYIICGTYP

-101 EKEFDSPLA
+101 EVEEA
-110 ERRGK
+110 EESK
-115 IWIGFDVEICRAVA
+115 VWVGFDIDICRAVA
-129 AAVFGNHQRIEF
+129 SAVFGNQWRIQF
-141 IGVNGRTRFD
+141 IGINGRTRFE

-178 YVATTYYDG
+178 YVATTYFDG

-204 VGASVCFSE
+204 VGASVCFSGA
-213 TSTAA
+213 STAA
-218 QNIKDFF
+218 QNIRDFF
-225 EYHEIRYVPI
+225 EYHEIRFVPI
-235 PVAPHEN
+235 EISADQS

-310 IGEEMGITQNNIDG
+310 LAEEMGITQDNIDG
-324 LKNHKNPS
+324 LKQHKNPS

-341 GEKYPN
+341 GEEHPN
-347 LGIKLGLDKLWS
+347 LGIKLGLDKLWA
-359 YFIIKQLGNY
+359 YYIIKQLGNY
-369 GEIYERNVG
+369 KEIYERNVG

-388 LNKLYRHGG
+388 LNKLYIHGG
-397 LIYAPPLR
+397 LLYAPPLR

>member
-1 MIWVGGKIITALIF
+1 MIGKIIISLVWVF
-15 WIFIGVNVSEGQD
+15 WILAMSTVEGQD
-28 SSTVT
+28 PSAVS
-33 QEDYESLHAEVIELR
+33 QDDYDSLHAEVVELR
-48 KIKEIHQQQH
+48 KIKKIHQQMLPQ
-58 SMGEKNY
+58 GEKNY
-65 QMGEEYFPTYGTTLE
+65 KMKDEYFPAYGSTLA
-80 RVKKRGFIVCGTYP
+80 RVKKRGYIICGTYP

-101 EKEFDSPLA
+101 EVEEA
-110 ERRGK
+110 EESK
-115 IWIGFDVEICRAVA
+115 VWVGFDIDICRAVA
-129 AAVFGNHQRIEF
+129 SAVFGNQWRIQF
-141 IGVNGRTRFD
+141 IGINGRTRFE
-151 RLIDGSIDVLSA
+151 RLMDGSIDVLSA

-178 YVATTYYDG
+178 YVATTYFDG

-204 VGASVCFSE
+204 VGASVCFSGA
-213 TSTAA
+213 STAA
-218 QNIKDFF
+218 QNIRDFF
-225 EYHEIRYVPI
+225 EYHEIRFVPI
-235 PVAPHEN
+235 EISADQS

-310 IGEEMGITQNNIDG
+310 LAEEMGITQDSIDG
-324 LKNHKNPS
+324 FKQHKKPS

-341 GEKYPN
+341 GEEHPN
-347 LGIKLGLDKLWS
+347 LGIKLGLDKLWA
-359 YFIIKQLGNY
+359 YYIIKQLGNY
-369 GEIYERNVG
+369 KEIYERNVG

-388 LNKLYRHGG
+388 LNKLYTHGG
-397 LIYAPPLR
+397 LLYAPPLR

>member
-1 MIWVGGKIITALIF
+1 MIGKIIISLVWVF
-15 WIFIGVNVSEGQD
+15 WILAMSTVEGQD
-28 SSTVT
+28 SSTIT
-33 QEDYESLHAEVIELR
+33 QDDYDSLHAEVVELR
-48 KIKEIHQQQH
+48 KIKKIHQQQH
-58 SMGEKNY
+58 PQGEKNY
-65 QMGEEYFPTYGTTLE
+65 KMKDEYFPAYGSTLA
-80 RVKKRGFIVCGTYP
+80 RVKKRGYIICGTYP

-101 EKEFDSPLA
+101 EVEEA
-110 ERRGK
+110 EESK
-115 IWIGFDVEICRAVA
+115 VWVGFDIDICRAVA
-129 AAVFGNHQRIEF
+129 SAVFGNQWRIQF
-141 IGVNGRTRFD
+141 IGINGRTRFE

-204 VGASVCFSE
+204 VGASVCFSGA
-213 TSTAA
+213 STAA
-218 QNIKDFF
+218 QNIRDFF
-225 EYHEIRYVPI
+225 EYHEIRFVPI
-235 PVAPHEN
+235 EISADQD

-270 DPERHMIL
+270 DPDRHMIL

-310 IGEEMGITQNNIDG
+310 LAEEMGITQDNIDG
-324 LKNHKNPS
+324 LKQHKNPS

-341 GEKYPN
+341 GEEYPN
-347 LGIKLGLDKLWS
+347 LGIKLGLDKLWA
-359 YFIIKQLGNY
+359 YYIIKQLGNY
-369 GEIYERNVG
+369 KEIYERNVG

-388 LNKLYRHGG
+388 LNKLYIHGG
-397 LIYAPPLR
+397 LLYAPPLR

>member
-1 MIWVGGKIITALIF
+1 MIMIGKIIISLVWVF
-15 WIFIGVNVSEGQD
+15 WILAMSTVEGQD
-28 SSTVT
+28 SSTIT
-33 QEDYESLHAEVIELR
+33 QDDYDSLHAEVIELR
-48 KIKEIHQQQH
+48 KIKKIHQQMLPQ
-58 SMGEKNY
+58 GEKNY
-65 QMGEEYFPTYGTTLE
+65 KMKDEYFPAYGSTLA
-80 RVKKRGFIVCGTYP
+80 RVKKRGYIICGTYP

-101 EKEFDSPLA
+101 EVEEA
-110 ERRGK
+110 EESK
-115 IWIGFDVEICRAVA
+115 VWVGFDIDICRAVA
-129 AAVFGNHQRIEF
+129 SAVFGNQWRIQF
-141 IGVNGRTRFD
+141 IGINGRTRFE
-151 RLIDGSIDVLSA
+151 RLMDGSIDVLSA

-204 VGASVCFSE
+204 VGASVCFSGA
-213 TSTAA
+213 STAA
-218 QNIKDFF
+218 QNIRDFF
-225 EYHEIRYVPI
+225 EYHEIRFVPI
-235 PVAPHEN
+235 EISADQS
-242 VKELYAAGE
+242 VKELYAAGK

-310 IGEEMGITQNNIDG
+310 LAEEMEITQDNIDG
-324 LKNHKNPS
+324 FKQHKNPS

-341 GEKYPN
+341 GEEHPN
-347 LGIKLGLDKLWS
+347 LGIKLGLDKLWA
-359 YFIIKQLGNY
+359 YYIIKQLGNY
-369 GEIYERNVG
+369 KEIYERNVG

-388 LNKLYRHGG
+388 LNKLYIHGG
-397 LIYAPPLR
+397 LLYAPPLR

>member
-1 MIWVGGKIITALIF
+1 MIGKIIISLVWVF
-15 WIFIGVNVSEGQD
+15 WILAMSTVEGQD
-28 SSTVT
+28 PSAVS
-33 QEDYESLHAEVIELR
+33 QDDYDSLHAEVIELR
-48 KIKEIHQQQH
+48 KIKKIHQQMLPQ
-58 SMGEKNY
+58 GEKNY
-65 QMGEEYFPTYGTTLE
+65 KMKDEYFPAYGSTLA
-80 RVKKRGFIVCGTYP
+80 RVKKRGYIICGTYP

-101 EKEFDSPLA
+101 EVEEA
-110 ERRGK
+110 EESL
-115 IWIGFDVEICRAVA
+115 IWVGFDIDICRAVA
-129 AAVFGNHQRIEF
+129 SAIFGNQWRIQF
-141 IGVNGRTRFD
+141 IGINGRTRFE

-178 YVATTYYDG
+178 YVATTYFDG

-204 VGASVCFSE
+204 VGASVCFSGA
-213 TSTAA
+213 STAA
-218 QNIKDFF
+218 QNIRDFF
-225 EYHEIRYVPI
+225 EYHEIRFVPI
-235 PVAPHEN
+235 EISADQD

-270 DPERHMIL
+270 DPDRHMIL

-310 IGEEMGITQNNIDG
+310 LAEEMGITQDNIDG
-324 LKNHKNPS
+324 LKQHKNPS

-341 GEKYPN
+341 GEEHPN
-347 LGIKLGLDKLWS
+347 LGIKLGLDKLWA
-359 YFIIKQLGNY
+359 YYIIKQLGNY
-369 GEIYERNVG
+369 KEIYERNVG

-388 LNKLYRHGG
+388 LNKLYIHGG
-397 LIYAPPLR
+397 LLYAPPLR